1 MCLSVYLC
9 VSVSVSVL
17 ALALSHLQAKNQ
29 KRKEFAY
36 SFYRG
41 VIYISHLAHLCCSPP
56 FSFPFVVYAICE
68 ARRTPKES
76 KWRTM
81 CMGRRR
87 KTEREG
93 RKGEGQGELAP
104 RRILAVSSTLL
115 TSAGVNVSVSYG

>member
-1 MCLSVYLC
+1 MC

-17 ALALSHLQAKNQ
+17 ALALSHLRAKNQ
-29 KRKEFAY
+29 KRNEFAY

-41 VIYISHLAHLCCSPP
+41 VIYISHLAHLCRSPP

-93 RKGEGQGELAP
+93 KENEGSEPGRVGSSQ
-104 RRILAVSSTLL
+104 ILAVSSTLL

>member
-1 MCLSVYLC
+1 MCACLSSVCVC

-29 KRKEFAY
+29 KRNEFAY

-41 VIYISHLAHLCCSPP
+41 VIYISHLAHLCRSPP

-81 CMGRRR
+81 CMGRTRAR
-87 KTEREG
+87 EEGEG
-93 RKGEGQGELAP
+93 RQRARESLLLAE
-104 RRILAVSSTLL
+104 SSQ
-115 TSAGVNVSVSYG
+115 SVPHC

>member
-1 MCLSVYLC
+1 MCVC

-29 KRKEFAY
+29 KRNEFAY

-41 VIYISHLAHLCCSPP
+41 VIYISHLAHLCRSPP

-81 CMGRRR
+81 CTGRREGKR
-87 KTEREG
+87 RG
-93 RKGEGQGELAP
+93 RKGEGKGEFAP

>member
-1 MCLSVYLC
+1 MYVCVC

-17 ALALSHLQAKNQ
+17 ALALSHLRGKNQ
-29 KRKEFAY
+29 KRNEFAY

-41 VIYISHLAHLCCSPP
+41 VIYISHLAHLCRSPP

-68 ARRTPKES
+68 GRRTPKES

-81 CMGRRR
+81 SMGRRR

-93 RKGEGQGELAP
+93 RKGASQGKLAP